1 MAADGKIEQDMDREM
16 RVQEM
21 EDAINRAMDARR
33 AAQRSGEF
41 KNESVAQLQSET
53 QQMSNLVAA
62 HANAQEQANVQ
73 RQALESSKR
82 AALDAEINALS
93 IAGNEQSGKNNN
105 RYERFCCAIFF
116 FINSNPVLFLL
127 LLFFQGT
134 KMDMNGLDQYL
145 DTINKDRLAIEQME
159 LALRR
164 QPENKS
170 SSNNSNNLSVAVS
183 QLESDLSVPVS
194 KTQHHYLSVL
204 MESCKWVALSVPLF
218 VPLDLLV
225 CTHLCVHC
233 FFFFIFS
240 FLFLLSPL

>member
-1 MAADGKIEQDMDREM
+1 MAGAQLAADGKIEQDMDREM

-93 IAGNEQSGKNNN
+93 IAGNEQSGKNLI
-105 RYERFCCAIFF
+105 YCTYMFCAI
-116 FINSNPVLFLL
+116 
-127 LLFFQGT
+127 LFF
-134 KMDMNGLDQYL
+134 
-145 DTINKDRLAIEQME
+145 
-159 LALRR
+159 
-164 QPENKS
+164 
-170 SSNNSNNLSVAVS
+170 
-183 QLESDLSVPVS
+183 
-194 KTQHHYLSVL
+194 
-204 MESCKWVALSVPLF
+204 
-218 VPLDLLV
+218 
-225 CTHLCVHC
+225 
-233 FFFFIFS
+233 
-240 FLFLLSPL
+240 